1 MERLT
6 IDVLTLSID
15 DADAAETAAGAIATG
30 GVIAFPTD
38 TVYGL
43 GVDLWQPSAIAAL
56 YRVKGRPDDKAL
68 PVLMADSDGWRDVA
82 LAFPA
87 TAQRLAAAFWPGG
100 LTLVLRRRPEVPD
113 AVAPLAP
120 TIALRVPDHTALRR
134 VLARTGPLASS
145 SANLS
150 GQPTATSATEVRAT
164 LGHGLTLVLDGGI
177 RTVQRPSTIVDVTA
191 AVPVILRHGAIS
203 DEDIARVLA

>member
-1 MERLT
+1 VERPG
-6 IDVLTLSID
+6 IDALTLSID
-15 DADAAETAAGAIATG
+15 DADAADTAARAIAAG

-43 GVDLWQPSAIAAL
+43 GVDLWRPSAIAAL
-56 YRVKGRPDDKAL
+56 YGVKGRPDDKAL
-68 PVLMADSDGWRDVA
+68 PVLMADPGEWRDVA

-120 TIALRVPDHTALRR
+120 TIALRVPDHAALRG

-150 GQPTATSATEVRAT
+150 GRPTATSAAEVRAT
-164 LGHGLTLVLDGGI
+164 LGHGLALVLDGGT
-177 RTVQRPSTIVDVTA
+177 RTAQRPSTIVDVTGA
-191 AVPVILRHGAIS
+191 EPVILRHGVIS
-203 DEDIARVLA
+203 DENIARALA

>member
-1 MERLT
+1 MT
-6 IDVLTLSID
+6 DVLTVSID
-15 DADAAETAAGAIATG
+15 DSDVPEEAARAISAG

-56 YRVKGRPDDKAL
+56 YGVKGRPDDKAL
-68 PVLMADSDGWRDVA
+68 PVLLADPNEWRDVA

-100 LTLVLRRRPEVPD
+100 LTLVLRRRPEVPR
-113 AVAPLAP
+113 AVAPLTP
-120 TIALRVPDHTALRR
+120 TVAVRVPDYTALRR

-150 GQPTATSATEVRAT
+150 GQPTATSAAEVRAA
-164 LGHGLTLVLDGGI
+164 LGHGLALVLDGGA
-177 RTVQRPSTIVDVTA
+177 RTVQRPSTIVDVTGA
-191 AVPVILRHGAIS
+191 EPVILRHGAIS
-203 DEDIARVLA
+203 DEDIARALA

>member
-1 MERLT
+1 MDIMT
-6 IDVLTLSID
+6 DVLTISID
-15 DADAAETAAGAIATG
+15 DADAAETAARAIAAG

-43 GVDLWQPSAIAAL
+43 GVDLWQPSAIAGL

-68 PVLMADSDGWRDVA
+68 PVLMADPDDWRDVA

-120 TIALRVPDHTALRR
+120 TIALRVPDHTALQR

-150 GQPTATSATEVRAT
+150 GQPTATSATAVRAM
-164 LGHGLTLVLDGGI
+164 LGHGLALVLDGGTQ
-177 RTVQRPSTIVDVTA
+177 TVQQPSTIVDVTG

-203 DEDIARVLA
+203 DADIARVLA